1 MGRKRGVCPTYIPV
15 GQSRCGREYYAASF
29 AISRRANEQPLLLS
43 EEVLMMSSSCWFF
56 RFEGEFLDN
65 SPISSDK
72 GVFGSCLVPVEDFN
86 LAEEAFL
93 HALEAKM
100 ISHIET
106 IEFFLVNE
114 ITVDAT
120 DEENRFW
127 IDWYHETLLLQHVNF
142 DEMYFYPKGDQ
153 S

>member
-1 MGRKRGVCPTYIPV
+1 
-15 GQSRCGREYYAASF
+15 
-29 AISRRANEQPLLLS
+29 
-43 EEVLMMSSSCWFF
+43 
-56 RFEGEFLDN
+56 
-65 SPISSDK
+65 
-72 GVFGSCLVPVEDFN
+72 LVPVEDFN